1 MKNPADPETLPDTA
15 AAPFFSVVM
24 LYWNSERFL
33 APALDALE
41 QQTCRDFELILL
53 DNGSPEPLSAEALAQ
68 HPLLPLRLLRSEN
81 NLGFAGGNNLA
92 ARSARGEYLVL
103 LNADAFP
110 QPEWLAELRAAARRH
125 PGACFASRQLKADDP
140 TRLDGEWN
148 VYAASGLA
156 WRKAHGQ
163 PLEKAWPAEREVIS
177 ACAAASAYPLSAFRE
192 VGGFDEDFFAYL
204 EDVDLDLRLRLLGYP
219 CFYLPQAVV
228 RHVGSG
234 STSARSEFALR
245 HSHRN
250 IIWTY
255 VKNMPGALF
264 WLLLP
269 AHALVNLAYL
279 LAAALTGR
287 GSTIARAKREA
298 LKGLPAICRKRRQ
311 IQAGKRLS
319 ALRFARLLEWN
330 PFAPLVKLRF
340 R

>member
-53 DNGSPEPLSAEALAQ
+53 DNGSPEPLSAEALAE

-177 ACAAASAYPLSAFRE
+177 ACAAASAGRTGPA
-192 VGGFDEDFFAYL
+192 
-204 EDVDLDLRLRLLGYP
+204 
-219 CFYLPQAVV
+219 
-228 RHVGSG
+228 
-234 STSARSEFALR
+234 ARSEDGAKSGACR
-245 HSHRN
+245 PHSAFPAPAARPAYCVQGAAFPAE
-250 IIWTY
+250 IATARQ
-255 VKNMPGALF
+255 KMPGKRR
-264 WLLLP
+264 LLP
-269 AHALVNLAYL
+269 PFS
-279 LAAALTGR
+279 GR
-287 GSTIARAKREA
+287 GVEKI
-298 LKGLPAICRKRRQ
+298 L
-311 IQAGKRLS
+311 
-319 ALRFARLLEWN
+319 
-330 PFAPLVKLRF
+330 
-340 R
+340 